1 MTVQSPPPPP
11 NTPFYTRAFGIGTLL
26 VLGAVLYAIL
36 SPFFSPIIWAL
47 FIAFLVHPLHR
58 RLTKRFGNRAQLSA
72 LTLTLTTLVILVGP
86 ITALTAAIASQAGD
100 LLQTAQGSIS
110 ERTGG
115 SIADITRIP
124 GIGPALE
131 WAQRSVGVSATQI
144 QGWVAEGARNVLQS
158 LASMSGRVF
167 LGAIGTLVSFTLT
180 LFLLFFFIRDGERMF
195 ATARVLIPLPQER
208 KARLF
213 AHLAAVIRAVVY
225 GTGLTALLQGIL
237 VGIAFAIVGLPSPLV
252 FGVVA
257 ALLALLPFGGTALV
271 WGPAAL
277 VLAAQDRW
285 GAALFLVVWGGLLVG
300 TIDNILKPILVSS
313 RAPVATLTVFIGVL
327 GGIAAFGAAGLFLG
341 PVLLALIIALIDFAV
356 EVRRQELRADRRSTA
371 KEKKSR

>member
-1 MTVQSPPPPP
+1 MTTPAPAPPPD
-11 NTPFYTRAFGIGTLL
+11 TPFYTRAFAIGTLL

-47 FIAFLVHPLHR
+47 FIAFLVYPLHR
-58 RLTKRFGNRAQLSA
+58 RLTRRYGNRAQLSA

-100 LLQTAQGSIS
+100 LLQMAQGSVS
-110 ERTGG
+110 EHAGG
-115 SIADITRIP
+115 SLVDITRIP

-131 WAQRSVGVSATQI
+131 WAQRSVGISAAQI
-144 QGWVAEGARNVLQS
+144 QGWVAEGARNILQS
-158 LASMSGRVF
+158 LASMGGRVF

-208 KARLF
+208 KTRLF

-225 GTGLTALLQGIL
+225 GTGLTALLQGLL

-252 FGVVA
+252 FGVLA
-257 ALLALLPFGGTALV
+257 ALLALLPVGGTALV

-285 GAALFLVVWGGLLVG
+285 GAALFLLVWGGLLVG
-300 TIDNILKPILVSS
+300 TIDNILRPILVSS

-356 EVRRQELRADRRSTA
+356 EVRRQELRAERRSKA
-371 KEKKSR
+371 KDKRNK

>member
-1 MTVQSPPPPP
+1 MTEPAPP
-11 NTPFYTRAFGIGTLL
+11 NTPFYTRAFTIGTLL
-26 VLGAVLYAIL
+26 ILGALLYAVL

-47 FIAFLVHPLHR
+47 FIAFLVHPLHKRLSR
-58 RLTKRFGNRAQLSA
+58 RLGNRQQLSA
-72 LTLTLTTLVILVGP
+72 LILTLITLAILVGP

-100 LLQTAQGSIS
+100 LLQMAQGSVS
-110 ERTGG
+110 EQTRSSLT
-115 SIADITRIP
+115 DITQLP

-131 WAQRSVGVSATQI
+131 WAQRSVGITAAQI
-144 QGWVAEGARNVLQS
+144 QGWIAEGARNLLQM

-180 LFLLFFFIRDGERMF
+180 LFLLFFFIRDGDRMF
-195 ATARVLIPLPQER
+195 ATARVLIPLPPER

-225 GTGLTALLQGIL
+225 GTGLTALLQGLL

-252 FGVVA
+252 FGVLA
-257 ALLALLPFGGTALV
+257 ALFALLPFGGTALV
-271 WGPAAL
+271 WGPAVL

-285 GAALFLVVWGGLLVG
+285 GAAAFLAIWGGVLVG
-300 TIDNILKPILVSS
+300 TIDNLLRPILVSS

-356 EVRRQELRADRRSTA
+356 EVRRQELRIERRLA
-371 KEKKSR
+371 KSKTPR

>member
-1 MTVQSPPPPP
+1 LPPPAPPP

-26 VLGAVLYAIL
+26 VLGALLFAVLR
-36 SPFFSPIIWAL
+36 PFFSPIIWAL

-58 RLTKRFGNRAQLSA
+58 KLTRRLGNRQQVSA
-72 LTLTLTTLVILVGP
+72 LILTITTLAILVGP

-100 LLQTAQGSIS
+100 LLQMAQGSVS
-110 ERTGG
+110 EHTRG
-115 SIADITRIP
+115 SLANLRQLP

-131 WAQRSVGVSATQI
+131 WVQRTVGISTAQI
-144 QGWVAEGARNVLQS
+144 QGLVSEGARSALQM

-195 ATARVLIPLPQER
+195 ATARVLIPLPPER
-208 KARLF
+208 KTRLF

-225 GTGLTALLQGIL
+225 GTGLTALLQGLL

-252 FGVVA
+252 FGVLA

-285 GAALFLVVWGGLLVG
+285 GAAAFLLAWGAVLVG
-300 TIDNILKPILVSS
+300 TIDNLLRPILVSS

-327 GGIAAFGAAGLFLG
+327 GGIAAFGASGLFLG

-356 EVRRQELRADRRSTA
+356 EVRRQELRAERRSTA
-371 KEKKSR
+371 RERKGQ